1 MEPLVQQTNG
11 HIKELTPEEAR
22 ALFDQEAR
30 QHFGMSGQAFIVAW
44 EAGQFD
50 HDPDQPDLINLIMM
64 LPTVKA
70 LFE

>member
-1 MEPLVQQTNG
+1 MEPFAQPKDG
-11 HIKELTPEEAR
+11 HIRELALEEAKTI
-22 ALFDQEAR
+22 FDREAR

-44 EAGQFD
+44 ETGHFD
-50 HDPDQPDLINLIMM
+50 EDPDQPDLINLVIM